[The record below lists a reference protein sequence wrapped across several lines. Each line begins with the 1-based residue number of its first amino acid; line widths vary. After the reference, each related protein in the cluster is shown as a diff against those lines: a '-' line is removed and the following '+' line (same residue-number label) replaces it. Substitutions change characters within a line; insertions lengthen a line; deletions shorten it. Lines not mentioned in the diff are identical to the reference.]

1 MENKNL
7 YESVLI
13 LKGTFTQEEY
23 TKSLNQI
30 IEKIKN
36 LVEITKIEEIGAK
49 KLAYQV
55 QDNKI
60 GYYIIIEFKA
70 TSQKVLELERFYR
83 IEDDILKFIV
93 VRKED

>member
-7 YESVLI
+7 YENVLI

-30 IEKIKN
+30 MEKIKN
-36 LVEITKIEEIGAK
+36 LVEITKIEEIGVK

-55 QDNKI
+55 KDNKT